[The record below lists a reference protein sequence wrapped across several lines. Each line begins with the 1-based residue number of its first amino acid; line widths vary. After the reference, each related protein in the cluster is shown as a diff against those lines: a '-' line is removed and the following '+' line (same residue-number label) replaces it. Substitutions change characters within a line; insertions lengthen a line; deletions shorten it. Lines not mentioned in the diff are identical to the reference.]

1 MIKNKYS
8 IDVSKE
14 TIIEDLRRLINQIW
28 KLIPMRENNENWKFH
43 LETVIVELV
52 GLQEIFNELDFIVIL
67 SDLEGL
73 LRKEETTFMVYR
85 KTVFS
90 VISLLGKVL

>member
-1 MIKNKYS
+1 MIENKYS

-14 TIIEDLRRLINQIW
+14 TIVEDLRRLINQIW

-52 GLQEIFNELDFIVIL
+52 GLQEIFNELDFIIIL

-73 LRKEETTFMVYR
+73 LRKEETTFMAYR